1 MGGECSLF
9 LAGGPLLLLLGH
21 LLGVLD
27 LLLWLVGLVTSHLL
41 GRCFLWASS
50 LSFDADRLHLSL
62 SLLLSSM
69 CRWTSTTSF
78 FLLVSPLCFGFFL
91 AGEGDRNSEPDEE
104 ESDLLLLL
112 LALFAALSFDLDLL
126 CLSFDLDL
134 RVFSGRFAFWLLSL
148 VSEWQCLSRD
158 LDRLF
163 LSPVFDLRFLS
174 CDLDLLLLLWLLSWV
189 FDC

>member
-9 LAGGPLLLLLGH
+9 LTGGPLLLLGH

-41 GRCFLWASS
+41 GRCFFWASS

-78 FLLVSPLCFGFFL
+78 FLLLSPLCFGFL
-91 AGEGDRNSEPDEE
+91 AGEGDCNSEPDEE

-112 LALFAALSFDLDLL
+112 LALFAVLSFDLDLL

-134 RVFSGRFAFWLLSL
+134 RVFSGRFAFWFLSL
-148 VSEWQCLSRD
+148 ECERRCLSRD
-158 LDRLF
+158 LERLF
-163 LSPVFDLRFLS
+163 LSPFFELRFLS
-174 CDLDLLLLLWLLSWV
+174 CDLDLLLLL
-189 FDC
+189 